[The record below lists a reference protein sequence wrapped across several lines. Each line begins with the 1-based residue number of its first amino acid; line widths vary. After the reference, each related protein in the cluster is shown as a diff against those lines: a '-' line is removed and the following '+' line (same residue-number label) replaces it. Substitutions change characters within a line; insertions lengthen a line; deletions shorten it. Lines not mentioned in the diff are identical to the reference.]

1 MGVRELVQAIDIVD
15 YIGQYVD
22 LTLQGEE
29 YWGISPFTS
38 PPEKTPSFSVRREE
52 KTFYD
57 FSSGCGGNV
66 FNFTKRYFHC
76 SSGEA
81 AQKLADFA
89 GVDPSDAVSQTKL
102 AATEVCKRF
111 LRNNHRKNTGK
122 NNIFPE
128 RCLDRYENCPE
139 KLAVWAQEGI
149 SEASMQRFQVLYD
162 RFSDR
167 LVYPIRNLAGQI
179 ENIGGRTLDPDW
191 KAKKLRKY
199 NYFYGWDGG
208 LDVIYG
214 LFENLEAVKAAHEVI
229 LFEGCKSVLLADTYG
244 IKNAGALLTSHMNEA
259 QMKILARLGCRVV
272 LALDKEIDPRED
284 KHIQRLKKYVS
295 VSYLHDED
303 DLLEPKDSPIDRGKA
318 VFETL
323 YAKKIPLR

>member
-29 YWGISPFTS
+29 YWGISPFTF

-57 FSSGCGGNV
+57 FSSGYGGNV
-66 FNFTKRYFHC
+66 YNFTKRFFHC

-81 AQKLADFA
+81 VQKLAEFA
-89 GVDPSDAVSQTKL
+89 GVDQSDAVSEIKL

-111 LRNNHRKNTGK
+111 LPQKSQKKHGK
-122 NNIFPE
+122 NKILPD
-128 RCLDRYENCPE
+128 RCLDRYENCRE
-139 KLAVWAQEGI
+139 KLAVWEREGI
-149 SEASMQRFQVLYD
+149 SVDSMRRFQVLYD

-167 LVYPIRNLAGQI
+167 LVYPVRNLSGQI

-191 KAKKLRKY
+191 KEKKLRKY
-199 NYFYGWDGG
+199 CYFYGWDGG

-214 LFENLEAVKAAHEVI
+214 LFENLDAVKAAHEII

-244 IKNAGALLTSHMNEA
+244 IQNTGALLTSHMNEM

-272 LALDKEIDPRED
+272 FALDKEVDPRED
-284 KHIQRLKKYVS
+284 KHIRRLRKYVS
-295 VSYLHDED
+295 VSYLHDD
-303 DLLEPKDSPIDRGKA
+303 DNLLDPKDAPIDKGKA
-318 VFETL
+318 VFQKL
-323 YAKKIPLR
+323 YERRRQFR